1 MQNGFIVLI
10 HVCCVVD
17 TGQMISIENNGDWL
31 VYLVE
36 LIKKIRSFLVGP
48 VS

>member
-1 MQNGFIVLI
+1 
-10 HVCCVVD
+10 
-17 TGQMISIENNGDWL
+17 MISIENNGDWL

-48 VS
+48 VNAFGVSVDIPTLSIR